1 MLNRYFG
8 SGGKKKKDDATPPP
22 TLQDTSKKMDA
33 RTQAMEEKIRRLDV
47 QIMDLKKKMKKA
59 RGSSKR
65 SLKQRALKLLK
76 QKKMYE
82 SQLDNV
88 MQQQFNIDQTQFMTE
103 NLKDTATMVSA
114 MKEAQVQI
122 KKQYEEV
129 DIDEIEDMHDD
140 MQDLMYDMEEMN
152 EVMGRGLGMDDYDE
166 DDLLDELNEMDDE
179 MDMLGDE
186 DELPDYLTN
195 TEPAAANT
203 STNEELDEFGLP
215 KVQATMTV

>member
-8 SGGKKKKDDATPPP
+8 SGGKKKKDDSKPAP

-82 SQLDNV
+82 GQLDNV

-103 NLKDTATMVSA
+103 NLQDTATMVSA

-129 DIDEIEDMHDD
+129 DIDDIEDMQDD